1 MQIRSTT
8 EQDWQALK
16 TIRLA
21 SLQDAPLAF
30 GMSYEETLQF
40 SDALWRERASPLTQP
55 NFWLAWDGDE
65 AVGIVGGVE
74 TQGEYQLISLWV
86 APMARG
92 KRVAEQLVQ
101 AVADKARALRHP
113 EVVLSVAPE
122 NVSACKLYTRLGF
135 RFLDHT
141 EVLDSHP
148 EVTVQKMVLVL
159 V

>member
-1 MQIRSTT
+1 MQIRPTT

-21 SLQDAPLAF
+21 SLLDAPLAF
-30 GMSYEETLQF
+30 GMSYDETVQF
-40 SDALWRERASPLTQP
+40 SDALWRERASPMSQP
-55 NFWLAWDGDE
+55 NFWLAWDGE
-65 AVGIVGGVE
+65 VAVGIVGGVE

-86 APMARG
+86 APTARG
-92 KRVAEQLVQ
+92 VGVAEQLVQ
-101 AVADKARALRHP
+101 AVVDKARAIRHH

-122 NVSACKLYTRLGF
+122 NLPASKLYKRLGF

-159 V
+159 G